1 MISKNEGSTP
11 AHQAQ
16 FQPTLPGQTV
26 LPTLPFSVSKRTPSL
41 AVRNH
46 TLLHRLAYGLAV
58 ALVLCASTLARIVP
72 TAAQAP
78 VVQMADHAVQAERV
92 SLEEAKAAVEN
103 ATANDNLSAL
113 VEIVVHPM
121 PDDSKSTPSGQVLN
135 AESSMAAAIQQVS
148 HQRTLHCDEAVFAA
162 GHWTADPTNP
172 TPATMTGS
180 GLIADSAIQTQHTEP
195 IPLGAA
201 QQASPYFGQPYAGQP
216 NIGQPSVGQ
225 PTPDPYSTYP
235 TQQIPGPGLLQPSH
249 TQAGGYSATN
259 AGCACGNAGCSGGG
273 YVGSDCYAP
282 TGMLGE
288 KAPCSVCNGQAEYCP
303 ACSMPHW
310 LDFASILARYEYGIG
325 VNGFTGPV
333 NYPPISGSMLNT
345 RGTGSFGF
353 YQSMNHATPLDFV
366 GLPIGWQSGMRL
378 VESNMS
384 GGGSTTDSRFQYFWT
399 GGFFHRATCGLQFA
413 TLFDYQHQD
422 WYFRGDLWQ
431 FRSEFSWMN
440 MSGNDWGIQ
449 WMVPMGTAA
458 TGATILD
465 AGGSPIRE
473 TIRYDATSQV
483 RFFYRINFADPQCPT
498 PSTLHLFLGGAD
510 GDFVFGGD
518 FNQSISPTLAWYT
531 GATYLSP
538 DRIDS
543 AASGFRELWNISF
556 GLQWRP
562 GIFMNLE
569 RGPMA
574 RPMLDIADNGT
585 MMVDW
590 KR

>member
-1 MISKNEGSTP
+1 MQS
-11 AHQAQ
+11 
-16 FQPTLPGQTV
+16 QPTLPGRSV
-26 LPTLPFSVSKRTPSL
+26 LPAPPTTLQEAAPRHAAGKRSL
-41 AVRNH
+41 IKRCGV
-46 TLLHRLAYGLAV
+46 AV
-58 ALVLCASTLARIVP
+58 AVAFSMFAMTVSLG
-72 TAAQAP
+72 AAATGQTP
-78 VVQMADHAVQAERV
+78 VVQMADNAVQADRV
-92 SLEEAKAAVEN
+92 SLDEAKAAVEN
-103 ATANDNLSAL
+103 TTENDNLSAL
-113 VEIVVHPM
+113 VELVELVVLPL
-121 PDDSKSTPSGQVLN
+121 PSDPKSTPNDQQSASEAQ
-135 AESSMAAAIQQVS
+135 ATSAIRQVS
-148 HQRTLHCDEAVFAA
+148 HQRTLHCDEAVFPT
-162 GHWTADPTNP
+162 GHWTADSNALAPNSLL
-172 TPATMTGS
+172 TGS
-180 GLIADSAIQTQHTEP
+180 GLIADSTIQTQHSEP
-195 IPLGAA
+195 IQPGTALPAA
-201 QQASPYFGQPYAGQP
+201 PYP
-216 NIGQPSVGQ
+216 GQ
-225 PTPDPYSTYP
+225 PTADPYSTYP
-235 TQQIPGPGLLQPSH
+235 AQQLAGPGLLQPGHSQTGATSAH
-249 TQAGGYSATN
+249 NAGCACGN

-273 YVGSDCYAP
+273 GGYVGSNCYAP
-282 TGMLGE
+282 SGLLGE
-288 KAPCSVCNGQAEYCP
+288 KAPCSVCNDQAQYCP

-310 LDFASILARYEYGIG
+310 LDCASLLTRYEYGIG
-325 VNGFTGPV
+325 VNAFTGPI

-378 VESNMS
+378 VESNLS
-384 GGGSTTDSRFQYFWT
+384 GGGSTTDSRFQYYWT

-449 WMVPMGTAA
+449 WMVPMGTEA
-458 TGATILD
+458 TVATILD
-465 AGGSPIRE
+465 ASGWQIRE
-473 TIRYDATSQV
+473 TIRYNATSQV
-483 RFFYRINFADPQCPT
+483 RFFYRINFADPQSPT
-498 PSTLHLFLGGAD
+498 PSTLNLFLGGAD

-518 FNQSISPTLAWYT
+518 FNQSLSPTLGLYT

-543 AASGFRELWNISF
+543 ASSGFRESWNISF

-585 MMVDW
+585 MMIDW